1 MNSTPWPLVGRAGQ
15 IAELSALLGEEAR
28 GVLLTGEPGIGKSR
42 LAAEVL
48 DRCAQDGAY
57 VVRTSGAQA
66 SSRMPFHAM
75 TGLLTP
81 PRSHAHSATTRPLD
95 PVQPGGEPTADLF
108 ARVARELQQRAEGR
122 PVVLGVDEAD
132 HLDAVSGALVQH
144 LAATF
149 RATPLLAA
157 RTDAL
162 DTPTVRALR
171 GRSLVREFVVGGL
184 PREQVG
190 ELLDGALGGPVD
202 GLTTDRLHRLT
213 GGNPLF
219 LQHLVATGRSSGALR
234 ASAGVWRWHGPM
246 RGYERLTD
254 LVVGAVRSLGP
265 DEARALEW
273 IAHTEP
279 VPLTVLERLAVPDA
293 LEELERRQLITL
305 EGDGDRLRVRTS
317 HPLYGEITR
326 SRTPSVRRRIVYR
339 EFADALAGSSLAR
352 EQRLALVNWR
362 LLAGD
367 PVDDQDILAA
377 ASDALARR
385 DPRLAERLARTVP
398 AGRDLLAEA
407 LVVQARAEEA
417 EQLLARIDRPALR
430 ALNLFWGLR
439 RIEEATQVLRQAQ
452 QAGPEQHQGTDEE
465 PRAEREPQGEQGR
478 ASEPRPER
486 AARDGAVSAAR
497 NGATSAARNGDP
509 SATQDGDRS
518 AARLARAE
526 LAVAELALAT
536 FGHGRTN
543 TDNLPELPDLPPE
556 TAVASAAAPLHA
568 YLLTFGGRPGAVVA
582 QADSGELPL
591 TSLWPTMGG
600 AVRASHLHAL
610 VLAGRITT
618 ALATARE
625 YYQAAVEQGVGDV
638 AALLTLEWGVCHAWA
653 GNHPAALPH
662 FREARA
668 LIDEHTP
675 FPVQAFVFSEYAAGL
690 AAVGDAPS
698 GQRVL
703 SEGESRMPTGSAMRE
718 HLALGRIRLLACS
731 GQIDRAAPEAEEL
744 GRRYLARGR
753 LTNAVE
759 ALYYASR
766 IRPSLRTATLLEE
779 LAGLCDSPLF
789 PLLARHARAAA
800 DHDPAA
806 LGQVSSALAG
816 LGYHGMAAE
825 ASARASAYSAGREAA
840 HHAYRESRER
850 ELCQGFRAPWSP
862 RTTLALPLT
871 ARQREVC
878 ELAARGLDNPTIASR
893 LALSA
898 RTVANHLQAAYTKL
912 GVRSRSDLAA
922 ALGL

>member
-15 IAELSALLGEEAR
+15 IAEVSALLGREAR

-48 DRCAQDGAY
+48 DRCAHDGAY

-81 PRSHAHSATTRPLD
+81 PRTRPHTTARSHRD
-95 PVQPGGEPTADLF
+95 ARQGGPEPTADLF
-108 ARVARELQQRAEGR
+108 ARVARDLQERAEGR

-144 LAATF
+144 LAATA

-162 DTPTVRALR
+162 DRPTVRALR
-171 GRSLVREFVVGGL
+171 GRSLVREIVVGGL
-184 PREQVG
+184 TREQVG
-190 ELLDGALGGPVD
+190 ALLDGALGGPVD

-234 ASAGVWRWHGPM
+234 ASSGVWRWHGPL

-293 LEELERRQLITL
+293 LEELERRSLIIL
-305 EGDGDRLRVRTS
+305 EGEGDRLRVRTS

-326 SRTPSVRRRIVYR
+326 SRTPSARRRVVYR
-339 EFADALAGSSLAR
+339 EFADALADSGLAH

-367 PVDDQDILAA
+367 PVADRDILAA
-377 ASDALARR
+377 AADAFARR

-398 AGRDLLAEA
+398 AGRALLAEA
-407 LVVQARAEEA
+407 LVVQARADEA
-417 EQLLARIDRPALR
+417 EQLLSRIDRPALR

-439 RIEEATQVLRQAQ
+439 RIAEATQVLKEARVPRTERT
-452 QAGPEQHQGTDEE
+452 GQHGTAPTGRDDTAHTGRHGTA
-465 PRAEREPQGEQGR
+465 PTGQDSDGSPWPDGE
-478 ASEPRPER
+478 
-486 AARDGAVSAAR
+486 
-497 NGATSAARNGDP
+497 
-509 SATQDGDRS
+509 RS
-518 AARLARAE
+518 AGEDGERSADRLARAE

-536 FGHGRTN
+536 FGHGHTN
-543 TDNLPELPDLPPE
+543 TDDLPDLPDLPPE
-556 TAVASAAAPLHA
+556 TAVACAAAPLRA
-568 YLLTFGGRPGAVVA
+568 YLLTFSGRPAAVVA
-582 QADSGELPL
+582 QAHSGELPL

-600 AVRASHLHAL
+600 AVQASHLHAL

-618 ALATARE
+618 ALATAQE
-625 YYQAAVEQGVGDV
+625 YYQAAVEQGIGDV

-653 GNHPAALPH
+653 GNHSAALPH

-675 FPVQAFVFSEYAAGL
+675 FPVQAYVFSEYAAGL
-690 AAVGDAPS
+690 AATGDAAS
-698 GQRVL
+698 GRRVL
-703 SEGESRMPTGSAMRE
+703 SEGERRLPAGSSMHE

-731 GQIDRAAPEAEEL
+731 GSIERAAPEAEEL
-744 GRRYLARGR
+744 GRRYLARSR

-766 IRPSLRTATLLEE
+766 IRPSVRTAATLEG
-779 LAGLCDSPLF
+779 LAALCDSPLF

-800 DHDPAA
+800 EGDASA
-806 LGQVSSALAG
+806 LGEVSSALAG
-816 LGYHGMAAE
+816 LGYHGIAAE
-825 ASARASAYSAGREAA
+825 ASARASAHATGREAA
-840 HHAYRESRER
+840 HHAYREAQQR
-850 ELCQGFRAPWSP
+850 ELCQGFRPPWSP
-862 RTTLALPLT
+862 QTTLALPLT
-871 ARQREVC
+871 PRQREIC
-878 ELAARGLDNPTIASR
+878 ELAARGLDNPAIATR

-898 RTVANHLQAAYTKL
+898 RTVANHLQAAYTKI
-912 GVRSRSDLAA
+912 GVRSRSELAS

>member
-15 IAELSALLGEEAR
+15 IAEVSALLGEEAR

-48 DRCAQDGAY
+48 DRCAHDGAY

-75 TGLLTP
+75 TGLLAP
-81 PRSHAHSATTRPLD
+81 PHAHTNTTALPDSGPR
-95 PVQPGGEPTADLF
+95 PGGEPTADLF
-108 ARVARELQQRAEGR
+108 ACVARELQQRAGGR

-144 LAATF
+144 LAATA

-184 PREQVG
+184 DREQVG
-190 ELLDGALGGPVD
+190 ELLHGALGGPVD

-234 ASAGVWRWHGPM
+234 ASAGVWRWYGPL

-254 LVVGAVRSLGP
+254 LVAGAVRSLGP
-265 DEARALEW
+265 EEARALEW

-279 VPLTVLERLAVPDA
+279 VPLTVLERLAVPDS
-293 LEELERRQLITL
+293 LEELERRLLITL

-326 SRTPSVRRRIVYR
+326 SRTPDARRRIVYR
-339 EFADALAGSSLAR
+339 EFADALAGSSLAQ

-367 PVDDQDILAA
+367 PVADQDILAA

-385 DPRLAERLARTVP
+385 DPCLAERLARTVP
-398 AGRDLLAEA
+398 AGRGLLAEA

-417 EQLLARIDRPALR
+417 EQLLAQVDRPALR

-439 RIEEATQVLRQAQ
+439 RITEATEVLQ
-452 QAGPEQHQGTDEE
+452 QAKASRTERPTRDGRARPAGDGT
-465 PRAEREPQGEQGR
+465 EPQGFDGTEDAGR
-478 ASEPRPER
+478 DRTEPNG
-486 AARDGAVSAAR
+486 RDGTESA
-497 NGATSAARNGDP
+497 G
-509 SATQDGDRS
+509 QDGDRS
-518 AARLARAE
+518 ALARAE

-536 FGHGRTN
+536 FGHGHTN
-543 TDNLPELPDLPPE
+543 TDNLPDLPDLPPG
-556 TAVASAAAPLHA
+556 TAVAGAAAPLRA

-600 AVRASHLHAL
+600 AVQASHLHAL
-610 VLAGRITT
+610 VLAGRINT
-618 ALATARE
+618 ALATAQE

-638 AALLTLEWGVCHAWA
+638 AALLTLEWGVCHTWA
-653 GNHPAALPH
+653 GNHTAALPH
-662 FREARA
+662 YREARA

-690 AAVGDAPS
+690 GAAGDAAS

-703 SEGESRMPTGSAMRE
+703 SEGENRLPTGSAMRE

-731 GQIDRAAPEAEEL
+731 GRPELAAPEAEEL

-766 IRPSLRTATLLEE
+766 IRPSVRTAALLEE
-779 LAGLCDSPLF
+779 LAALCDSPLF
-789 PLLARHARAAA
+789 PLLARHARASA
-800 DHDPAA
+800 DHDHAA
-806 LGQVSSALAG
+806 LGEVSAALSG

-825 ASARASAYSAGREAA
+825 ASARAAAYSGGREAA
-840 HHAYRESRER
+840 HHAYREARQR

-862 RTTLALPLT
+862 RTALALPLT
-871 ARQREVC
+871 PRQREVC
-878 ELAARGLDNPTIASR
+878 ELAARGLDNPTIATR
-893 LALSA
+893 LALSV

-912 GVRSRSDLAA
+912 GVRSRSDLAS